1 MQVVNEGQ
9 TVRLPCLV
17 DRLEG
22 FVLLWRKNDRIISVG
37 PQIVDKSTSTIQL
50 EEEENGNTL
59 VISLTD
65 HTDEAEY
72 VCSVSAYRK
81 TEIRHNVRIRVEPV
95 ITTSPKEPLTLP
107 EGGSATLS
115 CQLLSGT
122 PIPDLK
128 WIRCDGG
135 NFPNGGKEI
144 VKDIVKFESVTRDH
158 SGCYLCQA
166 QNGFAEEPV
175 TSMAT
180 LVVEYPPSV
189 HIKKSEDSSE
199 TLTITCT
206 VESHPSPQIS
216 WLKNGEI
223 IEDEKKH
230 IVINTHSARSTLNL
244 VSLDETDFGNYT
256 CEAEN
261 KFGKDWKSVRL
272 TGWPLISSVTIHSV
286 PNLSLCHEVTVHLYS
301 ESSLKSVKLEYRSEY
316 SQYWKGVIIT
326 PEQSWGVVHRLCN
339 LTYSTPYWVRVAG
352 SNSYGFSPLGI
363 KYNFTTDSMPRVK
376 LAMEAASSSSLA
388 SVSVVIVCFLVTLS
402 RIFV

>member
-1 MQVVNEGQ
+1 MHFIIAWTLLFLYVSVVQGVPYGSVNDLYDTNYEYDFGDNQVRDEVLITKTPKILSDPLELVVNEGQ

-180 LVVEYPPSV
+180 LVVELFISRRV
-189 HIKKSEDSSE
+189 R
-199 TLTITCT
+199 T
-206 VESHPSPQIS
+206 PQR
-216 WLKNGEI
+216 
-223 IEDEKKH
+223 H
-230 IVINTHSARSTLNL
+230 
-244 VSLDETDFGNYT
+244 
-256 CEAEN
+256 
-261 KFGKDWKSVRL
+261 
-272 TGWPLISSVTIHSV
+272 
-286 PNLSLCHEVTVHLYS
+286 
-301 ESSLKSVKLEYRSEY
+301 
-316 SQYWKGVIIT
+316 
-326 PEQSWGVVHRLCN
+326 
-339 LTYSTPYWVRVAG
+339 
-352 SNSYGFSPLGI
+352 
-363 KYNFTTDSMPRVK
+363 
-376 LAMEAASSSSLA
+376 
-388 SVSVVIVCFLVTLS
+388 
-402 RIFV
+402 